1 MKLKSLLKNKTFL
14 YFILFIAVVNTFGYL
29 MLRQYEAVI
38 LFVLV
43 GFLTSYF
50 SNNMII
56 VLISSIVVTNLF
68 ASSRLNINLNEG
80 FKEGNE
86 HETEDEVQ
94 GETVDETVDETVGE
108 TEAKHFGKKKKENKK
123 EKMTGH
129 KLRPADYPP
138 GGKTSK
144 IDTSGTLEAAY
155 DNLDKL
161 LSSDAINKMS
171 DETQNLAEQ
180 QDKLMG
186 NIDRIG
192 PMLSQA
198 KGMLDKLNIM
208 GETQK
213 TLDSKLGIMSDQI
226 KN

>member
-1 MKLKSLLKNKTFL
+1 MKLKTLLKNKTFL

-50 SNNMII
+50 SNNMIL

-80 FKEGNE
+80 FKEGSEGDGGSNSK
-86 HETEDEVQ
+86 DQ
-94 GETVDETVDETVGE
+94 TVDETKKE
-108 TEAKHFGKKKKENKK
+108 TEAKKETEEKK

-186 NIDRIG
+186 NIDKIG
-192 PMLSQA
+192 PMLTKAETMLKQLT
-198 KGMLDKLNIM
+198 GMESVNGDLKDKMDKMENM
-208 GETQK
+208 K
-213 TLDSKLGIMSDQI
+213 NKI